1 MARYRQTGRVGRG
14 ATTAT
19 PTPTPTPTPTISKK
33 PNIFNTIDNR
43 ITSSLPDIGDINADI
58 TIDEYLASL
67 SDTQK
72 RVIAEMLR
80 KARYTIKKIDD
91 VDDIISSEF
100 AGLEIGS
107 FNKFIS
113 SLNSQL
119 VYKPSAAAGPSESI
133 SITQYGPEQIDA
145 WVDDWLTKRVGRT
158 LESVDT
164 TQADLLREAVKDYAS
179 SESITKVTKDK
190 KGRPVTTYKPGMSQA
205 GIAETLETAAGEAF
219 APEMERRQ
227 AFEFGDILS
236 KTLGIG
242 AI

>member
-14 ATTAT
+14 TAT
-19 PTPTPTPTPTISKK
+19 PTPTPTPTPSTTKAPNVFSTINS
-33 PNIFNTIDNR
+33 R
-43 ITSSLPDIGDINADI
+43 ITSSLPDIGDITPDI
-58 TIDEYLASL
+58 TIDEYLESL
-67 SDTQK
+67 SATQK
-72 RVIAEMLR
+72 RIIAEMLR
-80 KARYTIKKIDD
+80 KARYTIKKLDD
-91 VDDIISSEF
+91 VDTIISSEF
-100 AGLEIGS
+100 GGLELGS

-113 SLNSQL
+113 SLDSQL
-119 VYKPSAAAGPSESI
+119 VYKPGKAAGPSESI

-145 WVDDWLTKRVGRT
+145 WVDDWLTKKVGRT

-205 GIAETLETAAGEAF
+205 GIAQTLETAAGEAF

-227 AFEFGDILS
+227 AFEFSDILS

-242 AI
+242 GI